1 MICMRYLWKPTFER
15 QLIFGC
21 AFEGILRFA
30 FTFGVPTT
38 VLWGEEEVSKCHWLM
53 LQSSTFEFYT

>member
-21 AFEGILRFA
+21 AFEGILRLHSLLEF
-30 FTFGVPTT
+30 
-38 VLWGEEEVSKCHWLM
+38 
-53 LQSSTFEFYT
+53 LQLFSGGRRKSLSATG